1 MKIEQ
6 VITYRTRS
14 KGHDYGIVNEWEDV
28 FAESLMVPLWYDDWK
43 KRIHW
48 ILYKF
53 PWIAEW
59 FMQTWKNSF
68 VFTMLPLGN
77 PSGNNK
83 RNIVPCLIDFFL
95 RDQKSLNI
103 FYKRFRKNPLVM
115 ISSKEAY
122 EYLKAQGCPLNIR
135 HLALSISDKYRVSP
149 ETSFSKEYDVVML
162 GRQNQVLLDYLERYK
177 NTHPKVTYV
186 YGKKTEDVF
195 MYYDSDGRAIGALET
210 REEYMAMMRKSRI
223 GLYATPGMD
232 GGREHTNG
240 FNQVT
245 PRFLEYLVSG
255 CHVIARF
262 PKNADTDFY
271 ELEKMTTNAH
281 SYELFEQAMDLA
293 RSTAVDMRNYAT
305 YLEKHY
311 TSERVKTLLE
321 YLKEI

>member
-1 MKIEQ
+1 MKIDQ
-6 VITYRTRS
+6 IITYRSHS
-14 KGHDYGIVNEWEDV
+14 KGRDYGIVNEWEDI
-28 FAESLMVPLWYDDWK
+28 FAEQMAVPLCFDDWQ
-43 KRIHW
+43 KRVNIV
-48 ILYKF
+48 LYKF
-53 PWIAEW
+53 PWFAEW

-95 RDQKSLNI
+95 RDQKSLSL

-122 EYLKAQGCPLNIR
+122 EYLKSQRCPLNIR

-162 GRQNQVLLDYLERYK
+162 GRQNKVLLGYLERYK
-177 NTHPKVTYV
+177 NTHPKMTCV
-186 YGKKTEDVF
+186 YGKKTENGL

-271 ELEKMTTNAH
+271 ELAKMTTNAY
-281 SYELFEQAMDLA
+281 SYELFEQAMDWA
-293 RSTAVDMRNYAT
+293 RSTDVDMKHYAT